1 MQKYVEDLNET
12 MFSLLLLVV
21 VIILSIVYD
30 NILVLLNK
38 MVMFR

>member
-12 MFSLLLLVV
+12 MFSLLLLIV
-21 VIILSIVYD
+21 VIIPSIVYD